1 MTVISVND
9 PNLSRAA
16 LRVLRKGGVVAFP
29 TETSYGLG
37 GDWTNPKVHAKVMRM
52 KQRPQGKPLSVIVA
66 SRSMAERYAVFS
78 PVARSLARHYWPG
91 PLSLVLPLKHA
102 SSYVQTTV
110 IPAPYLGTGQAPAGI
125 QTRKNKNRAGL
136 FVFVSGSRV
145 KPGMTVNSEPR
156 SIPTLS
162 LRISPHP
169 IAHKLVC
176 GLGKPLIATSANIAG
191 TQALYS
197 ASAIVRAFSGKKFK
211 PDLVIDGGTLPHVKP
226 STVARIIGDE
236 VEVLRKGIIGL
247 KMPKLKVQISKK
259 AQNSNIKF

>member
-1 MTVISVND
+1 MKVISVND
-9 PNLSRAA
+9 PILLRVA
-16 LRVLRKGGVVAFP
+16 LRVLREGGVVAFP

-37 GDWTNPKVHAKVMRM
+37 GDWTNPKVHMKVRRI

-66 SRSMAERYAVFS
+66 SRSMAERYVVFS
-78 PVARSLARHYWPG
+78 PVARRLARHYWPG
-91 PLSLVLPLKHA
+91 PLSLVLPLKRA

-110 IPAPYLGTGQAPAGI
+110 IPAQAGI

-176 GLGKPLIATSANIAG
+176 GLDKPLIATSANVSG

-197 ASAIVRAFSGKKFK
+197 ASATVRAFSGKKFK
-211 PDLVIDGGTLPHVKP
+211 PDLVIDGGTLLRRKP
-226 STVARIIGDE
+226 STVVQVNTDGSVR
-236 VEVLRKGIIGL
+236 VLRVGSL
-247 KMPKLKVQISKK
+247 RLNVQ
-259 AQNSNIKF
+259 